1 MRKICIC
8 LALVALLSVNL
19 QAHVGLMAVDGE
31 SRQDVKITTEKVGGN
46 IYVLYGQGGNIGVSN
61 GADGLLMVD
70 DQFAPL
76 ADKIKTAL
84 KELSGKTDAPRFLIN
99 THWHG
104 DHTGGNEIFGANSTI
119 IAQTNVRKRLLET
132 TMFRGEKR
140 EPSPAVALPILTYD
154 DSISVYFNGEEIR
167 AVHYPHAHTDGD
179 TVLFFTKSN
188 AVHMGDHYFA
198 GRFPFVDLESGGSVA
213 GLIENVG
220 NIIKILPADARII
233 PGHGMVTNLE
243 GLKNYHQT
251 LSETVE
257 IVRKKMKKQT
267 LEQIKK
273 EGLPEKYEAYGSGFI
288 KTDAWIEAIYKS
300 YSTSMK
306 KK

>member
-1 MRKICIC
+1 MRKIGVS
-8 LALVALLSVNL
+8 LALIALLFVNS
-19 QAHVGLMAVDGE
+19 QAHVGLLLIDGE

-46 IYVLYGQGGNIGVSN
+46 IYVLYGQGGNIGVST

-76 ADKIKTAL
+76 ADKIKAAL
-84 KELSGKTDAPRFLIN
+84 KELGGTDTPRFLIN

-104 DHTGGNEIFGANSTI
+104 DHTGGNEIFGRDSTI

-132 TMFRGEKR
+132 TFSRGEKR

-167 AVHYPHAHTDGD
+167 AVHYPHGHTDGD

-188 AVHMGDHYFA
+188 VVHMGDHYFS
-198 GRFPFVDLESGGSVA
+198 GKFPFVDLESGGSVE
-213 GLIENVG
+213 GLVANVG
-220 NIIKILPADARII
+220 QIIKQIPADAKII
-233 PGHGMVTNLE
+233 PGHGTVTNLE
-243 GLKNYHQT
+243 GLKTYHQT
-251 LSETVE
+251 LIETVD
-257 IVRKKMKKQT
+257 IVRKKMKRET

-273 EGLPEKYEAYGSGFI
+273 EGLPDKYKDYGSGFI
-288 KTDAWIEAIYKS
+288 NTDAWIETIYKS
-300 YSTSMK
+300 YSPSMK